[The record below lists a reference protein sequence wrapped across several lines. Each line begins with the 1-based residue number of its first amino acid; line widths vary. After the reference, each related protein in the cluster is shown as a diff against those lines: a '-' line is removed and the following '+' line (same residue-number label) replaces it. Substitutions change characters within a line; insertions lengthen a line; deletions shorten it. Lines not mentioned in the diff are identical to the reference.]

1 MDRSFSAVVLAFDVP
16 RELPL
21 AMLDGFRWDIE
32 QVLPLHQ
39 ILTRNFLPVRCRK
52 PRSSSRGL
60 RPVDSQ
66 PSRACCARRM
76 NRVILRP
83 R

>member
-1 MDRSFSAVVLAFDVP
+1 VDRSFSAVVLAFDVP

-39 ILTRNFLPVRCRK
+39 ILTRNFLPVRCR
-52 PRSSSRGL
+52 
-60 RPVDSQ
+60 
-66 PSRACCARRM
+66 
-76 NRVILRP
+76 
-83 R
+83 